1 MITPEDIL
9 HLVTAA
15 ALSVPAARLA
25 IDSPLMAQ
33 GLDSLDVA
41 TLMVE
46 VESAFKINL
55 PPDQLAHRWSVKD
68 IVEFLN
74 R

>member
-1 MITPEDIL
+1 MVTTEDIL
-9 HLVTAA
+9 HLVNAA

-25 IDSPLMAQ
+25 IDSPLVAQ

-46 VESAFKINL
+46 VESAYKIDM
-55 PPDQLAHRWSVKD
+55 PSDQLANRWSVRD